1 MLTADSGGAVTGASN
16 VHVPRPAGKALQF
29 GEQRHAWTPV
39 VIKVLGTMMRVV
51 LVVDHTHAL
60 YARL

>member
-1 MLTADSGGAVTGASN
+1 MTGAGSM
-16 VHVPRPAGKALQF
+16 HVPRPAGKALQF
-29 GEQRHAWTPV
+29 GEQSSAWTPV

-51 LVVDHTHAL
+51 LVVDHTHAP